1 MGVTETLQHLQKKYS
16 KDVAMRTTLSRT
28 GHGGRAKST
37 ESYFALLNHPH
48 PINNVHY
55 YRLEQRPVPTHLP
68 HCCERAKGIDPYG
81 KGRNRS
87 NKFAISAI
95 FNGRRL
101 SSWCKGGDRG
111 GEGTTQLRLIEFF
124 LPKDLAK
131 GYPPPLPTLLAKSR
145 S

>member
-55 YRLEQRPVPTHLP
+55 YRLEQRPVPTPLP

-81 KGRNRS
+81 KGRKTGPINLQ
-87 NKFAISAI
+87 SAQY
-95 FNGRRL
+95 L
-101 SSWCKGGDRG
+101 TAGDSRVGAREETG
-111 GEGTTQLRLIEFF
+111 GERVLRSY
-124 LPKDLAK
+124 D
-131 GYPPPLPTLLAKSR
+131 
-145 S
+145 